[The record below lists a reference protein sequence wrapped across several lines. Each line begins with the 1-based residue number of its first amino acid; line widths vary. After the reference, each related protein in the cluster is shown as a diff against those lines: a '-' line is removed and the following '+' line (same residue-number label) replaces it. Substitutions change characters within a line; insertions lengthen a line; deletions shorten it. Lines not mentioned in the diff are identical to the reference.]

1 MLRVHALLTREMD
14 ADLRARHGISLS
26 AYELLM
32 LLADAPG
39 RRMRVSELAG
49 ATLLSVS
56 GISRLVD
63 RLVREGLVVKESC
76 DEDGR
81 GAEVALTTMGRGR
94 VRAARASH
102 LADVRGRFLSRFDDD
117 ELARAGGVLGPRGG
131 RGRRRLKWRS
141 TGEAPDNPSRR
152 AEAGVPAQRAPV
164 VRRGRVAA
172 DRSRDPSCT
181 LAAGEGLRSRDPAV
195 TDCETRRRRGPGL
208 SARAA
213 GSRRPASVTGARAR
227 RACPRSPARAGRCGR
242 SPPRPGAAAA

>member
-1 MLRVHALLTREMD
+1 MQANANATTAAGDATAAPSAPPAPARPAEADGPVRGADGDRLTPLELGAWRGMLRVHALLTREMD

-63 RLVREGLVVKESC
+63 RLVRDGLVVKESC

-102 LADVRGRFLSRFDDD
+102 LADVRGRFLSRFDDGELR
-117 ELARAGGVLGPRGG
+117 ELAVF
-131 RGRRRLKWRS
+131 W
-141 TGEAPDNPSRR
+141 D
-152 AEAGVPAQRAPV
+152 
-164 VRRGRVAA
+164 RVADGA
-172 DRSRDPSCT
+172 D
-181 LAAGEGLRSRDPAV
+181 AA
-195 TDCETRRRRGPGL
+195 
-208 SARAA
+208 
-213 GSRRPASVTGARAR
+213 
-227 RACPRSPARAGRCGR
+227 
-242 SPPRPGAAAA
+242 

>member
-1 MLRVHALLTREMD
+1 MQANANATTAAGDGAAAPSAPSAPARPAEADGPVRGADGERLTPLELGAWRGMLRAHALLTREMD

-63 RLVREGLVVKESC
+63 RLVREGLVVKEAC

-102 LADVRGRFLSRFDDD
+102 LADVRGRFLSRFDDGELR
-117 ELARAGGVLGPRGG
+117 ELAAF
-131 RGRRRLKWRS
+131 W
-141 TGEAPDNPSRR
+141 D
-152 AEAGVPAQRAPV
+152 
-164 VRRGRVAA
+164 RVA
-172 DRSRDPSCT
+172 D
-181 LAAGEGLRSRDPAV
+181 
-195 TDCETRRRRGPGL
+195 
-208 SARAA
+208 
-213 GSRRPASVTGARAR
+213 GA
-227 RACPRSPARAGRCGR
+227 
-242 SPPRPGAAAA
+242 GAA